1 MAELK
6 IRFYDEALEFFT
18 PPPSSDVALVHQARD
33 VKVVLLLD
41 ILEFV
46 GAEEAVDDAPD
57 HLWWMIGGGAD
68 VLVEVHG
75 FLVGFCEHPPIL
87 DVDY

>member
-1 MAELK
+1 MFAEFE

-46 GAEEAVDDAPD
+46 GAEG
-57 HLWWMIGGGAD
+57 LMYW
-68 VLVEVHG
+68 
-75 FLVGFCEHPPIL
+75 
-87 DVDY
+87 